1 MGDCWTRRAG
11 SNWWVVQL
19 RELLAEHAMATET
32 TAAAWDVLAGSS
44 GGASSAKGWPLA
56 VPCLH
61 VDVHGAQDPA
71 EGGRH
76 SAHVHLGLAAM
87 ERAGAPDVESFRE
100 ALLQVKR

>member
-1 MGDCWTRRAG
+1 MGDCWARRAG
-11 SNWWVVQL
+11 SNWWAVQL

-32 TAAAWDVLAGSS
+32 AAVAGDVLAGSS
-44 GGASSAKGWPLA
+44 GASSAKGRPLA